1 MTISFIYILSVV
13 AITFFLF
20 LFFQRDHYLVI
31 LLILELIIM
40 VFILG
45 FPMVGAFMGRTS
57 TPLILCLLVMGVCEA
72 RVGLSV
78 MVYLVRFHGRDLLKS
93 LVVGGL

>member
-1 MTISFIYILSVV
+1 MIISFFYILSVV
-13 AITFFLF
+13 VITFFIF

-31 LLILELIIM
+31 LLILELVIM
-40 VFILG
+40 VLILG
-45 FPMVGAFMGRTS
+45 FPMVGAFMGGTS
-57 TPLILCLLVMGVCEA
+57 TPLILCLLVIGVCEA